1 MMSEKCR
8 VDEPHK
14 SYGLLEKA
22 NSCIEQAMQGIA
34 DDDDDSVCCPYNNV
48 DSIKWPPIIVLYCP

>member
-8 VDEPHK
+8 VDDPHK

-22 NSCIEQAMQGIA
+22 KSCIEQAIRRVT
-34 DDDDDSVCCPYNNV
+34 DDDDDSVC
-48 DSIKWPPIIVLYCP
+48 

>member
-8 VDEPHK
+8 VDDPHN

-22 NSCIEQAMQGIA
+22 NSCIKQAKQRISV
-34 DDDDDSVCCPYNNV
+34 DDDSVC
-48 DSIKWPPIIVLYCP
+48 

>member
-8 VDEPHK
+8 VDDPHK

-22 NSCIEQAMQGIA
+22 NSCIEQAMQRISA
-34 DDDDDSVCCPYNNV
+34 DEDSVC
-48 DSIKWPPIIVLYCP
+48 

>member
-8 VDEPHK
+8 VDDAHK

-22 NSCIEQAMQGIA
+22 NSCIEQAMQRI
-34 DDDDDSVCCPYNNV
+34 DDSVC
-48 DSIKWPPIIVLYCP
+48 